1 MKKQQLI
8 DDLEASWQ
16 ALKDATLGLSEA
28 QMLTHGVTGDWSVKD
43 ILAHV
48 SWWEEEALKY
58 LPLIL
63 QGGHPPRYSVMY
75 GGIDGFNAQ
84 MTELRGG
91 WSLVQVIERLDLT
104 HQRLVEFIREV
115 PEEQFKTE
123 TRFRRRLRA
132 DSFGHYPLHTAAI
145 LAWRERMG

>member
-1 MKKQQLI
+1 LKKQQLI

-16 ALKDATLGLSEA
+16 ELKDATIGLSEV
-28 QMLTHGVTGDWSVKD
+28 QMLTPGMTGNWSVKD

-75 GGIDGFNAQ
+75 GGIDAFNAQ
-84 MTELRGG
+84 MTELRRG
-91 WSLVQVIERLDLT
+91 WSLAQVRERLDLT
-104 HQRLVEFIREV
+104 HQRLIEFILDV

-132 DSFGHYPLHTAAI
+132 DSFGHYPLHTQAI
-145 LAWRERMG
+145 LAWRERIT

>member
-8 DDLEASWQ
+8 DNLEASWQ

-28 QMLTHGVTGDWSVKD
+28 QMLTPGVTGGWSVKD

-75 GGIDGFNAQ
+75 GGIDAFNAQ
-84 MTELRGG
+84 MTELRHG
-91 WSLVQVIERLDLT
+91 WPLAQVRERFDLT
-104 HQRLVEFIREV
+104 HQRLVEFINEV

-132 DSFGHYPLHTAAI
+132 DSLGHYPLHTQAI
-145 LAWRERMG
+145 LAWREQMD

>member
-8 DDLEASWQ
+8 ENLEASWQ
-16 ALKDATLGLSEA
+16 ALKDTTLGLSDA
-28 QMLTHGVTGDWSVKD
+28 QMITPGVTGNWSVKD
-43 ILAHV
+43 ILAHIT
-48 SWWEEEALKY
+48 WWEEEALKY

-63 QGGHPPRYSVMY
+63 QGGHPPCYSIMY
-75 GGIDGFNAQ
+75 GGIDAFNAQ
-84 MTELRGG
+84 MTELRRG
-91 WSLVQVIERLDLT
+91 WSLAQVRERLDLT
-104 HQRLVEFIREV
+104 HQRLMEFIREV

-132 DSFGHYPLHTAAI
+132 DSFGHYPLHTQAI